1 MLRYCTYC
9 KKDFDFAPLAVSGRE
24 DLICP
29 ECGNVI
35 PKESR
40 NPAEKDEACRTEEA
54 IGNAYAKLMH
64 LSYIFYMTVGVIG
77 VICFFAGL
85 STLLYIATFI
95 SLICFIIQ
103 LLTGT
108 LLFRSGLIF
117 LPIGAVLGYLY
128 FRSVDGACLGIHI
141 IFLIRHLIRDIL
153 FRLIFAFI
161 GKISGN

>member
-1 MLRYCTYC
+1 MIRYCTYC

-35 PKESR
+35 SRESR
-40 NPAEKDEACRTEEA
+40 NPAGKEMADRTEEA

-64 LSYIFYMTVGVIG
+64 LSCIFYMTVGVIG

-95 SLICFIIQ
+95 SLICFIMQ

-108 LLFRSGLIF
+108 LIFISGLIF
-117 LPIGAVLGYLY
+117 LPLGAVLGYMY
-128 FRSVDGACLGIHI
+128 FGNPAGACLGIHI
-141 IFLIRHLIRDIL
+141 VFLIRHLIRDIL
-153 FRLIFAFI
+153 FRLLFAFI
-161 GKISGN
+161 RKISGN